1 MFADD
6 EEVYDED
13 GCVEAENHLAGLV
26 GGKNEALPVGGVP
39 SCGGTVFSVFGG
51 FMKRNF

>member
-1 MFADD
+1 MFADEK
-6 EEVYDED
+6 EEEEEN
-13 GCVEAENHLAGLV
+13 GCVEPENHLAGLV
-26 GGKNEALPVGGVP
+26 GGKNEALPVGGVA